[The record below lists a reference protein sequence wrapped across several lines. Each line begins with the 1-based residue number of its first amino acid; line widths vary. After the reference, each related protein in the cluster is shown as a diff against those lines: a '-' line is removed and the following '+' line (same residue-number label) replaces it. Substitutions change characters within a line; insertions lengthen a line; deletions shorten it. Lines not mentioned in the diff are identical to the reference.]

1 MMTLSSPRQSRLTY
15 SAKEGFTGKLLVV
28 DDDDDARN
36 SVARL
41 LELAGYNC
49 LSAIDGESA
58 LTRLSEDV
66 VLMLIDIYMP
76 HMDGV
81 ELMMRVLAEA
91 ERPDMAVIVISGNGT
106 LERAVEAMRLGAS
119 DYVAKPYNMD
129 DLLLRVERAIERR
142 EMILEHQTTILELQ
156 ALLQHQG
163 SEIGSAMGEM
173 MQAYN
178 GTLEALAAALDLRDK
193 ETEGH
198 SRRVTDYSTAI
209 ARTLGLRGE
218 ALDVIRQGALLHDVG
233 KIGIPDSILHKPSA
247 LNSDEWRLMRRHP
260 EIGAQL
266 LHGIDF
272 LDDAVASIVIHHH
285 ERFDGGGYPHKL
297 KGEAIP
303 FGARIFAVAD
313 TLDAMTSDRVY
324 RKGKPVRE
332 AREEIARLSGMQF
345 DPVVVEAFMCIPDD
359 GIYAI
364 QNSVAILNARQ
375 PQEELCVSLSN

>member
-1 MMTLSSPRQSRLTY
+1 MMTLSALRQSRLTH
-15 SAKEGFTGKLLVV
+15 SAKESFSGKLLVV
-28 DDDDDARN
+28 DDDNDARD

-49 LSAIDGESA
+49 LSATDGESA
-58 LTRLSEDV
+58 LRQLSEDV

-76 HMDGV
+76 QMDGV
-81 ELMMRVLAEA
+81 ELMMRVLTEA

-198 SRRVTDYSTAI
+198 SRRVTDYSTSI

-218 ALDVIRQGALLHDVG
+218 VLDVIRQGALLHDVG

-272 LDDAVASIVIHHH
+272 LNEAVASIVLHHH
-285 ERFDGGGYPHKL
+285 ERFDVGGYPYKM

-303 FGARIFAVAD
+303 LGARIFAVAD

-324 RKGKPVRE
+324 RKGKPICE
-332 AREEIARLSGMQF
+332 ARDEIVRSRGTQF
-345 DPVVVEAFMCIPDD
+345 DPQVVEAFMSIPDD